1 MRIALCDD
9 SPTFLHNAAD
19 LIKKWCDESDIQA
32 EIVLCGNG
40 DELLAQQKRLDA
52 VFLDIIMPLFNGME
66 TARELRQRDTA
77 VRIVFLTSSPE
88 FAIESYDVGA
98 SGYLLKPVS
107 YEKIKYILDKCAK
120 EIYTEKENIVVKT
133 AFGYQKIFL
142 SDIEY
147 AEAQNKK
154 VIFFLKDGRSIDTMQ
169 PLHSFEDKFTEGF
182 FKCHR
187 SYLVNLSNVDHFNSS
202 EITTLSGHRIPI
214 ARGFAKPFKDAY
226 FALMF
231 KE

>member
-1 MRIALCDD
+1 MRIAVCDD
-9 SPTFLHNAAD
+9 SPTFLHNAAE
-19 LIKKWCDESDIQA
+19 LINKWCIESNIQA
-32 EIVLCGNG
+32 EIILCENG
-40 DELLAQQKRLDA
+40 DELLSQQKRLDT

-66 TARELRQRDTA
+66 TARELRQKDTA
-77 VRIVFLTSSPE
+77 VKIVFLTSSPE
-88 FAIESYDVGA
+88 FALESYDVGA
-98 SGYLLKPVS
+98 TGYLLKPVS
-107 YEKIKYILDKCAK
+107 YEKIKLILDKCARDINV
-120 EIYTEKENIVVKT
+120 EQENIVVKT
-133 AFGYQKIFL
+133 AFGYQKIFF

-154 VIFFLKDGRSIDTMQ
+154 VIFYLKDGKSIDAMQ

-187 SYLVNLSNVDHFNSS
+187 SYLVNLSNVDHFNSI
-202 EITTLSGHRIPI
+202 EITTASGRRIPI

>member
-1 MRIALCDD
+1 MRFAVCDD

-19 LIKKWCDESDIQA
+19 LIKKWCDESNVQA
-32 EIVLCGNG
+32 EIILCENG
-40 DELLAQQKRLDA
+40 DELLAQQKQLDM
-52 VFLDIIMPLFNGME
+52 VFLDIIMPLFNGMD
-66 TARELRQRDTA
+66 TARELRKKDTA
-77 VRIVFLTSSPE
+77 VKIVFLTSSPE
-88 FAIESYDVGA
+88 FALESYDVGA
-98 SGYLLKPVS
+98 SGYLLKPVD
-107 YEKIKYILDKCAK
+107 YKKIKYILDKCVRDAT
-120 EIYTEKENIVVKT
+120 TEKENIIVKT
-133 AFGYQKIFL
+133 AFGYQKIFF

-154 VIFFLKDGRSIDTMQ
+154 VIFYLKIGKSIESAQ
-169 PLHSFEDKFTEGF
+169 PLHSFEDKFTDGF

-202 EITTLSGHRIPI
+202 EIITSSGRSIPI

>member
-1 MRIALCDD
+1 MRIAVCDD

-19 LIKKWCDESDIQA
+19 LIKKWCVESDIQA
-32 EIVLCGNG
+32 EIILCGNG

-120 EIYTEKENIVVKT
+120 EIDTEKENIVVKT

-154 VIFFLKDGRSIDTMQ
+154 VIFFLKDGRSIDAMQ

-187 SYLVNLSNVDHFNSS
+187 SYLLTAAKSPLCPGIGFPLPAALQSPLR
-202 EITTLSGHRIPI
+202 TRTLR
-214 ARGFAKPFKDAY
+214 
-226 FALMF
+226 
-231 KE
+231 